1 MIFIPLVTRQI
12 DALSGFDAG
21 IIVQGVRDQLDKID
35 TALRKVYN
43 DMPAD
48 KTLYDMAVST
58 VAGIL
63 NPSSI
68 TDFAGNIVSVI
79 SRVVVAFVAITFLT
93 FFFLKDEG
101 LFKETILVM
110 VPDQYETRIRNVL
123 HSIKKLLIRYF
134 TGIIL
139 QSTIVLINIT
149 IGMTIIGLPFQQAL
163 VMGLIIGIFNII
175 PYVGPWLGGA
185 IAVLMGIATAVTNTG
200 YPAPLMLLIYMMIV
214 IAATQAIDN
223 NIVAPTIYSRSV
235 NAHPIEVFIV
245 ILASGSFAGIIGM
258 IVAVPAYT
266 AMRVF
271 AREFFNN
278 FGPIRKI
285 TKGLGK
291 ENKETQEETA

>member
-1 MIFIPLVTRQI
+1 
-12 DALSGFDAG
+12 
-21 IIVQGVRDQLDKID
+21 
-35 TALRKVYN
+35 
-43 DMPAD
+43 
-48 KTLYDMAVST
+48 
-58 VAGIL
+58 
-63 NPSSI
+63 
-68 TDFAGNIVSVI
+68 
-79 SRVVVAFVAITFLT
+79 
-93 FFFLKDEG
+93 
-101 LFKETILVM
+101 
-110 VPDQYETRIRNVL
+110 
-123 HSIKKLLIRYF
+123 
-134 TGIIL
+134 
-139 QSTIVLINIT
+139 
-149 IGMTIIGLPFQQAL
+149 
-163 VMGLIIGIFNII
+163 
-175 PYVGPWLGGA
+175 
-185 IAVLMGIATAVTNTG
+185 
-200 YPAPLMLLIYMMIV
+200 MMIV